1 MSSAA
6 ERVVEAADRVNDP
19 EADAEMGGTGVD
31 DAPPPQKK
39 KQKRN
44 KPTLSCVECV
54 ERKTKVS
61 LDVQL
66 MYDVLMPMQCD
77 RTRPSCL
84 ACAKRQSQCQYSEIA
99 NIIAAR

>member
-6 ERVVEAADRVNDP
+6 ERVVEAADHVRDP
-19 EADAEMGGTGVD
+19 GVLRADLVIGEVD
-31 DAPPPQKK
+31 DGPPQKK

-61 LDVQL
+61 FGCYDFYAML
-66 MYDVLMPMQCD
+66 MKL
-77 RTRPSCL
+77 
-84 ACAKRQSQCQYSEIA
+84 
-99 NIIAAR
+99 